1 MRKIL
6 PLICASLMTFCSG
19 AYAGVKDNS
28 VDNLY
33 SKFDSAP
40 IIRQVKEAPEQSP
53 LWGRYED
60 FVLGEAISLKRF
72 GNYDNLEGKLREK
85 LESQMFDPDFRETKN
100 LYGQFFDLYHD
111 AIVLRTNIVFGYEAF
126 KLNKKDI
133 QREINEIE
141 QLGTKE
147 DFDKINKLIN
157 EEERFADKI
166 TLLEKQKM
174 LADKLLG
181 EINFYRYVSVQ
192 NNAHRLLN
200 FAVPY
205 NLGDAKIKL
214 NEFESSF
221 FGLKHQYNKIT
232 EMPKLDN

>member
-1 MRKIL
+1 
-6 PLICASLMTFCSG
+6 
-19 AYAGVKDNS
+19 
-28 VDNLY
+28 
-33 SKFDSAP
+33 
-40 IIRQVKEAPEQSP
+40 
-53 LWGRYED
+53 
-60 FVLGEAISLKRF
+60 
-72 GNYDNLEGKLREK
+72 
-85 LESQMFDPDFRETKN
+85 
-100 LYGQFFDLYHD
+100 
-111 AIVLRTNIVFGYEAF
+111 
-126 KLNKKDI
+126 
-133 QREINEIE
+133 
-141 QLGTKE
+141 
-147 DFDKINKLIN
+147 
-157 EEERFADKI
+157 
-166 TLLEKQKM
+166 M